1 MLERL
6 NQYRPILAVLIAAC
20 GVMAAVTARFDMTV
34 FYICIIIWGV
44 LAAGSIIWTAGAQ
57 GRKRLRIRGAKPIRK
72 TTT

>member
-44 LAAGSIIWTAGAQ
+44 LAVGSIIWMHLITRNNRRRFGELQ
-57 GRKRLRIRGAKPIRK
+57 D
-72 TTT
+72 